1 MGRIS
6 ETSPLMTLMTIIPH
20 GPPNGKHIAFDSFGP
35 GAQGIDI
42 YVMDADGKNQRNLTN
57 HPDRDRAPS
66 WSPDS
71 KRIAFVSNRT
81 RDFNPDLYVMD
92 ADGAN
97 PRNLT
102 NHPEGRGSSCM
113 V

>member
-1 MGRIS
+1 
-6 ETSPLMTLMTIIPH
+6 
-20 GPPNGKHIAFDSFGP
+20 
-35 GAQGIDI
+35 
-42 YVMDADGKNQRNLTN
+42 MDADGKNQRNLTN
-57 HPDRDRAPS
+57 HPDSDYSPS

-81 RDFNPDLYVMD
+81 RDLNPDIYVMD

-102 NHPEGRGSSCM
+102 NHPEDEGAPAWYNSVLSVTPAGKTLTMWGRLKRIDR
-113 V
+113 